1 MKRVIEPTISFK
13 YLDTDES
20 QERLQTAYLK
30 LFKVA
35 RRNLIRRKRMLG
47 LDFIR
52 TYALIPIKKIKI
64 RIINPITGEKI
75 RIYGPE
81 NI

>member
-1 MKRVIEPTISFK
+1 MKRVMEPAISFK
-13 YLDTDES
+13 YLDSDES

-30 LFKVA
+30 LFKIA

-52 TYALIPIKKIKI
+52 TYLPIPIKKTKI
-64 RIINPITGEKI
+64 RIINPITGDKI
-75 RIYGPE
+75 RTYGPE